1 MSDRICVLAWSQ
13 PGATEVSR
21 GEKLHACD
29 DARLMAS
36 ELNREWPGI
45 DHRAAPATARELAAH
60 AAQAARLRKALS
72 AA

>member
-36 ELNREWPGI
+36 ELNREWPGV
-45 DHRAAPATARELAAH
+45 DHRAAPATARLVPIH
-60 AAQAARLRKALS
+60 KR
-72 AA
+72 